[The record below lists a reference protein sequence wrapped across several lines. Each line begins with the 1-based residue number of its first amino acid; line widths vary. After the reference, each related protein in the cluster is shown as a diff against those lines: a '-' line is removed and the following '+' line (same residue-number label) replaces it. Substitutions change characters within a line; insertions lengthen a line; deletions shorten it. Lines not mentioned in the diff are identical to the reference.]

1 MNKNNDDHI
10 GKLVII
16 ILLVAIVFMS
26 IGFAVLSTAL
36 QINGTATIKSAKW
49 EIKYTNVNV
58 KSGSVTA
65 IVPATIESNNQVINY
80 NIELDNIGDYYEFD
94 VVIKNNGTLDAEV
107 ESILKSGVSTAQDVY
122 VNYVVTGME
131 IGDVLASGQTS
142 TVRVRVELDPDITE
156 TELPTDTQNMSL
168 TFAIKFI
175 QA

>member
-168 TFAIKFI
+168 TFPIKFI

>member
-168 TFAIKFI
+168 TFAI
-175 QA
+175 